1 MLGRYGAHLAA
12 TGWSVVG
19 RVGENVEGQRYAL
32 QDMAG
37 RLVDAGRRLYERGW
51 VPATS
56 GNFSARLDD
65 GRIAITVSGRHKG
78 ELVDDDIMLVDADGD
93 ALDSSKRPS
102 AETLLHVRLY
112 RRFPDAAAVLHTHS
126 VNDTL
131 ISRTRGDHVALDDY
145 ELLKAFRGVN
155 THDARIRVPIFD
167 NDQDMVRLADRV
179 DAYMDAHP
187 ELHAYLIA
195 GHGLYTWGTSLE
207 EALRH
212 LEALEFLFECEM
224 RLQGAVMR

>member
-1 MLGRYGAHLAA
+1 VDSHH
-12 TGWSVVG
+12 
-19 RVGENVEGQRYAL
+19 YAL

-37 RLVDAGRRLYERGW
+37 QLVAAGRGLYARGW

-78 ELVDDDIMLVDADGD
+78 ELDDEDIMLIDADGD
-93 ALDSSKRPS
+93 ALDTSKRPS

-112 RRFPDAAAVLHTHS
+112 RRFPDVAAVLHTHS

-131 ISRTRGDHVALDDY
+131 ISRSGRDRLVLDDY
-145 ELLKAFRGVN
+145 ELLKAFRGVD
-155 THDARIRVPIFD
+155 THEARITVPIFA
-167 NDQDMVRLADRV
+167 NDQDMARLADRV
-179 DAYMDAHP
+179 DTYIDAQP
-187 ELHAYLIA
+187 DLHAYLIA

-224 RLQGAVMR
+224 RMQGR

>member
-1 MLGRYGAHLAA
+1 MDSHH
-12 TGWSVVG
+12 
-19 RVGENVEGQRYAL
+19 YAL
-32 QDMAG
+32 QDMAEQ
-37 RLVDAGRRLYERGW
+37 LVAAGRNLYARGW

-78 ELVDDDIMLVDADGD
+78 ELDDDDIMLVDADGD
-93 ALDSSKRPS
+93 ALDTSKRPS

-112 RRFPDAAAVLHTHS
+112 RRFPDVAAVLHTHS

-131 ISRTRGDHVALDDY
+131 ISRSGRDQVLLDDY

-155 THDARIRVPIFD
+155 THETRITVPVFA

-179 DAYMDAHP
+179 DAYIDEHP
-187 ELHAYLIA
+187 DLHAYLIA

-224 RLQGAVMR
+224 RMQGAVIR